1 MSELRELR
9 KNIGITQEE
18 AAKMV
23 GVSRRT
29 YQTYEENDVDNDT
42 YKKIVG
48 TLKNIKA
55 SKCEDVILSISYIK
69 KCAVEIFTQHPE
81 VRCAY
86 LFGSYARGEADK
98 ESDVDILVVLKEAM
112 GLSFFGMGGDLM
124 RALGKRV
131 DLVTDN
137 QLVDDA
143 FFIEQVLVDG
153 IKIYVKQ

>member
-1 MSELRELR
+1 MSELRTIR

-131 DLVTDN
+131 DLVTHN